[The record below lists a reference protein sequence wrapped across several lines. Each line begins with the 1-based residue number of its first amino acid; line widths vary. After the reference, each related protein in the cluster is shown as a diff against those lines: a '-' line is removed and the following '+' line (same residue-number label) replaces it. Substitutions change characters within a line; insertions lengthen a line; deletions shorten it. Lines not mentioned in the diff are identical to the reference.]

1 MKKPKVKGV
10 MEFITVSMGKP
21 KGKMRRMSEDG
32 ERPAAMDLSDLLSK
46 MGFPPMMGGMGP
58 MRMRDEK
65 PEDMEDDMEGE
76 AEDEME
82 DEGEEEMPEEEDNK
96 DLDTLELIKKL
107 MKRLDEMSTRM
118 SMGEYDKPRRK

>member
-32 ERPAAMDLSDLLSK
+32 ERPAALDLSELLSK

-58 MRMRDEK
+58 RAMHGE
-65 PEDMEDDMEGE
+65 PEDM
-76 AEDEME
+76 EDEME

-107 MKRLDEMSTRM
+107 MKRLDELSTRM

>member
-32 ERPAAMDLSDLLSK
+32 ERPAALDLEELLSK

-58 MRMRDEK
+58 RAMHGE
-65 PEDMEDDMEGE
+65 PEDMEDDMEDM
-76 AEDEME
+76 EDEME

-107 MKRLDEMSTRM
+107 MKRLDELSTRM
-118 SMGEYDKPRRK
+118 SMGEYDKPRRGK

>member
-21 KGKMRRMSEDG
+21 KGGMRRMSDDG
-32 ERPAAMDLSDLLSK
+32 ERPAALDLEELLSK
-46 MGFPPMMGGMGP
+46 MGLPPMMGGMGP
-58 MRMRDEK
+58 MRMRGEK
-65 PEDMEDDMEGE
+65 PEDMEDEMEE
-76 AEDEME
+76 EME

-107 MKRLDEMSTRM
+107 MKRLDELSTRM